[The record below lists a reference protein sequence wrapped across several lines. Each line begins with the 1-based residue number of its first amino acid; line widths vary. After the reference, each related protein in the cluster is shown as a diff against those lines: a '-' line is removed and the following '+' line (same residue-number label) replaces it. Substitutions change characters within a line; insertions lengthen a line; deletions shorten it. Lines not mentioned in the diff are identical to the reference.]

1 MIKKKDY
8 KTREFANC
16 VDLTLSQVDKLIS
29 DGVLQCKKNSR
40 IVIPYSEVVKYKRL
54 SDKLNKM
61 MTTSQCAEYCGVPMR
76 YIIANIEHGKLKAEK
91 FLGRYYISKYC
102 AERFYNI
109 VNCPNGYTI
118 KEAAEIIGISE
129 KSFIM
134 HIYNGHHTV
143 NMSYGRYIVSEE
155 NLKMFKMLYGDR
167 QKLDEFEKNKMRE
180 FYKKLL
186 LNCPDAM
193 YVADI
198 VDITGYSTKTIVRI
212 VKMSQTPF
220 VALNKRCTFIFAKE
234 DVIEMLISTEY
245 NNIRSKSPKHLEAL
259 KEIAQTI

>member
-16 VDLTLSQVDKLIS
+16 FNLSLCQVYTLIS
-29 DGVLQCKKNSR
+29 DGVLQCEKNSR
-40 IVIPYSEVVKYKRL
+40 IVIPYSAVVNYKRL

-61 MTTSQCAEYCGVPMR
+61 MTTSQCAEYCGVPLR
-76 YIIANIEHGKLKAEK
+76 YIIANIERGKLKAEK

-129 KSFIM
+129 KSFVM
-134 HIYNGHHTV
+134 HVYNGHHTL
-143 NMSYGRYIVSEE
+143 NKSYGRYIVSEG
-155 NLKMFKMLYGDR
+155 NLKLFKMLYGDH
-167 QKLDEFEKNKMRE
+167 QKLEAFEKNKMRE
-180 FYKKLL
+180 FYKKFL
-186 LNCPDAM
+186 LNCSDAI

-198 VDITGYSTKTIVRI
+198 VDITGYSEKTIKKT
-212 VKMSQTPF
+212 VKISETPF
-220 VALNKRCTFIFAKE
+220 VALRKNSLFVFTKE
-234 DVIEMLISTEY
+234 DVIEMLVSAEY
-245 NNIRSKSPKHLEAL
+245 NNMRRKSYKHLEAL
-259 KEIAQTI
+259 KEIALTM